1 MQNYRGSS
9 DRLRLLRIAFPG
21 FALHLT
27 CANLDARQIY
37 LGISDRLRFFL
48 IMQSALYL
56 SSGSIVSLFSF
67 EKIFQ
72 QHVGDLGNVEIDEEG
87 TSVFRY
93 QDNLIKVR

>member
-1 MQNYRGSS
+1 
-9 DRLRLLRIAFPG
+9 
-21 FALHLT
+21 
-27 CANLDARQIY
+27 
-37 LGISDRLRFFL
+37 
-48 IMQSALYL
+48 MQSALYL